1 MYDLAA
7 FETATGE
14 TPENLLNG
22 DIKVTDVKI
31 VNLRTV
37 KHVGDIEPAWSPG
50 RMSPFNIGGG
60 SFTEVQTDAGIT
72 GIGPGMHP
80 MLVDGVKEYLVGR
93 SAFAVEDHA
102 AALNYYSQNIHYQGI
117 AGVDMALWDIIG
129 KAANLPLYKLW
140 GGEKEKIIPY
150 ASMVVLSTPE
160 ERAEQAVS
168 LQEQGWKAMKLRLH
182 YETLA
187 EDIELVEAV
196 RSAVGPDFTIMVDA
210 NQAQSSG
217 TWQPGVMWNY
227 KRAYETAI
235 ELQELDVF
243 WLEEPL
249 ARYNFDGLARLNAE
263 VEIRIAGGEN
273 NPGLHE
279 FVQMCEMDTYKLLQ
293 PESMVMNGM
302 TNLRKIGNL
311 AELYNKE
318 LVPHHGGGNIGV
330 IAHQHLVASWRHAP
344 FMELLHDPPIGHY
357 KHKFSIMANAP
368 EVDSDG
374 YMPLPTGPG
383 IGVEIDPDLIINN

>member
-1 MYDLAA
+1 MISLLR
-7 FETATGE
+7 TNQQ
-14 TPENLLNG
+14 ENQLSGN
-22 DIKVTDVKI
+22 IKVTDVKI

-37 KHVGDIEPAWSPG
+37 KHVGSIEPAWSPG
-50 RMSPFNIGGG
+50 RDMSFDVGGG
-60 SFTEVQTDAGIT
+60 SFTEVHTDAGIT

-80 MLVDGVKEYLVGR
+80 MLLDAVKQYLVGR

-102 AALNYYSQNIHYQGI
+102 AALNYYVQNLHYQGT

-160 ERAEQAVS
+160 ERAEQASS
-168 LQEQGWKAMKLRLH
+168 LQEQGWRAMKIRLH
-182 YETLA
+182 HETIG
-187 EDIELVEAV
+187 EDIRTVEAV
-196 RSAVGPDFTIMVDA
+196 RDAVGQDFTIMVDA

-217 TWQPGVMWNY
+217 TWQPGVRWDY
-227 KRAYETAI
+227 KRAYESAV
-235 ELQELDVF
+235 ELQDLDVF

-249 ARYNFDGLARLNAE
+249 DRYNFEDLSKLNSN

-273 NPGLHE
+273 NPGLQE
-279 FVQMCEMDTYKLLQ
+279 FVQMCEQDVYELLQ

-357 KHKFSIMANAP
+357 KNKFSIMANAP

-383 IGVEIDPDLIINN
+383 IGVEIDPDLIIKD

>member
-1 MYDLAA
+1 MS
-7 FETATGE
+7 G
-14 TPENLLNG
+14 N
-22 DIKVTDVKI
+22 IKVIDVKI

-37 KHVGDIEPAWSPG
+37 KHVGTIEPAWSLG
-50 RMSPFNIGGG
+50 RNMSFDIGGG
-60 SFTEVQTDAGIT
+60 SFVEVHTDAGIT
-72 GIGPGMHP
+72 GIGPAMHP
-80 MLVDGVKEYLVGR
+80 MFLDAVKAYLVGR

-102 AALNYYSQNIHYQGI
+102 VALNYYVPALHYQGI

-150 ASMVVLSTPE
+150 ASMVALSTPE
-160 ERAEQAVS
+160 ERAEQATS
-168 LQEQGWKAMKLRLH
+168 LKEGGWRAMKLRLH
-182 YETLA
+182 HESIA
-187 EDIELVEAV
+187 EDIRTVEAV
-196 RSAVGPDFTIMVDA
+196 RDAVGQDFTIMVDA

-217 TWQPGVMWNY
+217 TWQPGVIWNF
-227 KRAYETAI
+227 KRAYETAV
-235 ELQELDVF
+235 ELQDLEVF

-249 ARYNFDGLARLNAE
+249 ARHNFEGLAELNAK
-263 VEIRIAGGEN
+263 VELRIAGGEN

-279 FVQMCEMDTYKLLQ
+279 FVQMCEQDVYTLLQ

-302 TNLRKIGNL
+302 TNLRKVGNL
-311 AELYNKE
+311 AELYGKE

-357 KHKFSIMANAP
+357 KNKFSIFANAP

-374 YMPLPTGPG
+374 YMPLPIGSG
-383 IGVEIDPDLIINN
+383 IGVEIDPDLIIKD

>member
-1 MYDLAA
+1 
-7 FETATGE
+7 
-14 TPENLLNG
+14 LNG
-22 DIKVTDVKI
+22 NIKVTDVKI

-37 KHVGDIEPAWSPG
+37 KHVGKIEPAWSPG
-50 RMSPFNIGGG
+50 RDMSFDIGGG
-60 SFTEVQTDAGIT
+60 SFTEVHTDAGIT

-80 MLVDGVKEYLVGR
+80 MLLEAVKEYLVGR

-102 AALNYYSQNIHYQGI
+102 AALNYYVQNLHYQGT

-150 ASMVVLSTPE
+150 ASMVALSTPE
-160 ERAEQAVS
+160 ERAEQASS
-168 LQEQGWKAMKLRLH
+168 LQEEGWQAMKIRLH
-182 YETLA
+182 NESISD
-187 EDIELVEAV
+187 DIKIIEAV
-196 RSAVGPDFTIMVDA
+196 RDAVGQDFTIMVDA

-217 TWQPGVMWNY
+217 TWQPGVMWNF
-227 KRAYETAI
+227 KRAYETAV
-235 ELQELDVF
+235 ELQDLDVY

-249 ARYNFDGLARLNAE
+249 KRYDFEGLAELNAK
-263 VEIRIAGGEN
+263 VEMRIAGGEN

-311 AELYNKE
+311 AELHGKE
-318 LVPHHGGGNIGV
+318 IVPHHGGGNIGV

-357 KHKFSIMANAP
+357 KNKFSIMANAP
-368 EVDSDG
+368 EVDSEG
-374 YMPLPTGPG
+374 FIPLPTGPG
-383 IGVEIDPDLIINN
+383 IGIEIDPDLIIND

>member
-50 RMSPFNIGGG
+50 RMSTFNIGGG
-60 SFTEVQTDAGIT
+60 SFTEVQTGGGIT

>member
-1 MYDLAA
+1 MSV
-7 FETATGE
+7 
-14 TPENLLNG
+14 N
-22 DIKVTDVKI
+22 IKVTDVKI

-37 KHVGDIEPAWSPG
+37 GHVGSIEPAWSPD
-50 RMSPFNIGGG
+50 RQMPFDIGGG
-60 SFTEVQTDAGIT
+60 SFTEVDTDAGIT

-80 MLVDGVKEYLVGR
+80 MFIDAVKEYLVGR

-102 AALNYYSQNIHYQGI
+102 AALNYYVPALHYQGI

-140 GGEKEKIIPY
+140 GGGKEKIIPY
-150 ASMVVLSTPE
+150 ASMVVLSSPE
-160 ERAEQAVS
+160 ERAEQASS
-168 LQEQGWKAMKLRLH
+168 LQSEGWQAMKLRLH
-182 YETLA
+182 HESIA
-187 EDIELVEAV
+187 EDIRTVEAV
-196 RSAVGPDFTIMVDA
+196 RDAVGSDFTIMVDA

-217 TWQPGVMWNY
+217 TWQPGVFWDF
-227 KRAYETAI
+227 KRAFETAV
-235 ELQELDVF
+235 ELQDLDVF

-249 ARYNFDGLARLNAE
+249 KRYDFEGLAELNAK
-263 VEIRIAGGEN
+263 VEMRIAGGEN
-273 NPGLHE
+273 NSGLHE
-279 FVQMCEMDTYKLLQ
+279 FVQMCEQDVYSLLQ

-311 AELYNKE
+311 AELYGKE

-344 FMELLHDPPIGHY
+344 FMELLHDPPVGHY
-357 KHKFSIMANAP
+357 KNKFSIFTNPP

-374 YMPLPTGPG
+374 FMPLPIGPG
-383 IGVEIDPDLIINN
+383 IGLEIDPDLIIKD

>member
-14 TPENLLNG
+14 TPENLLSGN
-22 DIKVTDVKI
+22 IKVTDVKI

-182 YETLA
+182 YETLP

-249 ARYNFDGLARLNAE
+249 ARYNYDGLARLNAE

>member
-1 MYDLAA
+1 MISLLR
-7 FETATGE
+7 TNQQ
-14 TPENLLNG
+14 ENQLSGN
-22 DIKVTDVKI
+22 IKVTDVKI

-37 KHVGDIEPAWSPG
+37 KHVGSIEPAWSPG
-50 RMSPFNIGGG
+50 RQMSFDVGGG
-60 SFTEVQTDAGIT
+60 SFTEVHTDAGIT

-80 MLVDGVKEYLVGR
+80 MLLDAVKQYLVGR

-102 AALNYYSQNIHYQGI
+102 AALNYYVQNLHYQGT

-160 ERAEQAVS
+160 ERAEQASS
-168 LQEQGWKAMKLRLH
+168 LQEQGWRAMKIRLH
-182 YETLA
+182 HETIG
-187 EDIELVEAV
+187 EDIRTIEAV
-196 RSAVGPDFTIMVDA
+196 RDAVGQDFTIMVDA

-217 TWQPGVMWNY
+217 TWQPGVTWDY
-227 KRAYETAI
+227 KRAYESAV
-235 ELQELDVF
+235 ELQDLDVF

-249 ARYNFDGLARLNAE
+249 ARYNFEGLSKLNSN

-273 NPGLHE
+273 NPGLAE
-279 FVQMCEMDTYKLLQ
+279 FVQMCEQDVYKLLQ

-302 TNLRKIGNL
+302 KKKKKIGNL

-357 KHKFSIMANAP
+357 KNKFSIMANAP

-383 IGVEIDPDLIINN
+383 IGVEIDPDLIIKD

>member
-1 MYDLAA
+1 MNKQ
-7 FETATGE
+7 
-14 TPENLLNG
+14 ENQLSGN
-22 DIKVTDVKI
+22 IKVTDVKV

-37 KHVGDIEPAWSPG
+37 KHVGKIEPAWSPG
-50 RMSPFNIGGG
+50 SDMSFDIGGG
-60 SFTEVQTDAGIT
+60 SFTEVHTDAGIT

-80 MLVDGVKEYLVGR
+80 MFVDPVKEYLVDR
-93 SAFAVEDHA
+93 SAFAVEDHS
-102 AALNYYSQNIHYQGI
+102 AALNYYVPNLHYQGT

-150 ASMVVLSTPE
+150 ASMVALSTPE
-160 ERAEQAVS
+160 ERAEQASS
-168 LQEQGWKAMKLRLH
+168 LEEQGWQAMKLRIH
-182 YETLA
+182 NESIA
-187 EDIELVEAV
+187 DDIKIVEAV
-196 RSAVGPDFTIMVDA
+196 RDAVGKDFTIMVDA

-217 TWQPGVMWNY
+217 TWQPGVMWDF
-227 KRAYETAI
+227 KRAYETAV
-235 ELQELDVF
+235 ELQDLNVY

-249 ARYNFDGLARLNAE
+249 KRYDFEGLAELNAK
-263 VEIRIAGGEN
+263 VEMRISGGEN

-311 AELYNKE
+311 AELHGKE
-318 LVPHHGGGNIGV
+318 IVPHHGGGNIGV

-357 KHKFSIMANAP
+357 KNKFSIMANAP
-368 EVDSDG
+368 EVDSEG
-374 YMPLPTGPG
+374 FMPLPTAPG
-383 IGVEIDPDLIINN
+383 IGIEIDPDLIIND

>member
-1 MYDLAA
+1 MSS
-7 FETATGE
+7 
-14 TPENLLNG
+14 N
-22 DIKVTDVKI
+22 IKVTDVKI

-37 KHVGDIEPAWSPG
+37 KHIGKIEPAWSPG
-50 RMSPFNIGGG
+50 SDMSFDIGGG
-60 SFTEVQTDAGIT
+60 SFTEVHTDAGIT

-80 MLVDGVKEYLVGR
+80 MFIDAVNEYLVGR

-102 AALNYYSQNIHYQGI
+102 AALNYYVPNLQYQGT

-150 ASMVVLSTPE
+150 ASMVALSNPE
-160 ERAEQAVS
+160 ERADQASS
-168 LQEQGWKAMKLRLH
+168 LEEQGWQAMKIRIH
-182 YETLA
+182 NESIA
-187 EDIELVEAV
+187 DDIKIVEAV
-196 RSAVGPDFTIMVDA
+196 RDAVGKDFTIMVDA

-217 TWQPGVMWNY
+217 TWQPGVMWNF
-227 KRAYETAI
+227 KRAYETAV
-235 ELQELDVF
+235 ELQDLNVY

-249 ARYNFDGLARLNAE
+249 KRYDFEGLAELNAK
-263 VEIRIAGGEN
+263 VEMRIAGGEN

-311 AELYNKE
+311 AELHGKE
-318 LVPHHGGGNIGV
+318 IVPHHGGGNIGV

-357 KHKFSIMANAP
+357 KNKFSIMANAP
-368 EVDSDG
+368 EVDSEG
-374 YMPLPTGPG
+374 FMPLPTAPG
-383 IGVEIDPDLIINN
+383 IGIEIDPDLIIND

>member
-1 MYDLAA
+1 M
-7 FETATGE
+7 TA
-14 TPENLLNG
+14 N
-22 DIKVTDVKI
+22 IKVTDVRI
-31 VNLRTV
+31 VNLRTIRQ
-37 KHVGDIEPAWSPG
+37 VGEIEPAWSPG
-50 RMSPFNIGGG
+50 RKTSFNVGGG

-80 MLVDGVKEYLVGR
+80 MLLDDVKEYLIGK

-102 AALNYYSQNIHYQGI
+102 AALNYYVTTLAYQGV

-140 GGEKEKIIPY
+140 GGTKEKIIPY
-150 ASMVVLSTPE
+150 ASMVVLSTPK
-160 ERAEQAVS
+160 ERVDQAVS
-168 LQEQGWKAMKLRLH
+168 LKEQGWKAMKLRLH
-182 YETLA
+182 YETLS
-187 EDIELVEAV
+187 EDIHLVESV
-196 RSAVGPDFTIMVDA
+196 RNAVGPDFTIMVDA
-210 NQAQSSG
+210 NQAQSNG
-217 TWQPGVMWNY
+217 NWQAGVIWDY
-227 KRAYETAI
+227 KRAYETAL
-235 ELQELDVF
+235 ELQELDIF

-273 NPGLHE
+273 NPGIHE
-279 FVQMCEMDTYKLLQ
+279 FVRMCQMDTYKLLQ
-293 PESMVMNGM
+293 PESMVMNGI

-344 FMELLHDPPIGHY
+344 YMELLHDPPIGDY
-357 KHKFSIMANAP
+357 RHKFSIMVNAP
-368 EVDSDG
+368 QLDVDG
-374 YMPLPTGPG
+374 YMPLPTMPG
-383 IGVEIDPDLIINN
+383 IGVEIDPDLIIK

>member
-7 FETATGE
+7 FETATAE
-14 TPENLLNG
+14 TPENLLSGN
-22 DIKVTDVKI
+22 IKVTDVKI
-31 VNLRTV
+31 VSLRTV

-50 RMSPFNIGGG
+50 RMSTFNIGGG

-160 ERAEQAVS
+160 ERSEQAVS

>member
-1 MYDLAA
+1 LS
-7 FETATGE
+7 G
-14 TPENLLNG
+14 N
-22 DIKVTDVKI
+22 IKVTDVKI

-37 KHVGDIEPAWSPG
+37 KHVGKIEPAWSPG
-50 RMSPFNIGGG
+50 RDMSFDIGGG
-60 SFTEVQTDAGIT
+60 SFTEVHTDAGIT

-80 MLVDGVKEYLVGR
+80 MLLEAVKEYLVGR

-102 AALNYYSQNIHYQGI
+102 AALNYYVQNLHYQGT

-150 ASMVVLSTPE
+150 ASMVALSTPE
-160 ERAEQAVS
+160 ERAEQASS
-168 LQEQGWKAMKLRLH
+168 LQEEGWQAMKIRLH
-182 YETLA
+182 NESISD
-187 EDIELVEAV
+187 DIKIIEAV
-196 RSAVGPDFTIMVDA
+196 RDAVGQDFTIMVDA

-217 TWQPGVMWNY
+217 TWQPGVMWNF
-227 KRAYETAI
+227 KRAYETAV
-235 ELQELDVF
+235 ELQDLDVY

-249 ARYNFDGLARLNAE
+249 KRYDFEGLAELNAK
-263 VEIRIAGGEN
+263 VEMRIAGGEN

-311 AELYNKE
+311 AELHGKE
-318 LVPHHGGGNIGV
+318 IVPHHGGGNIGV

-357 KHKFSIMANAP
+357 KNKFSIMVNAP
-368 EVDSDG
+368 EVDSQG
-374 YMPLPTGPG
+374 FMPLPTEPG
-383 IGVEIDPDLIINN
+383 IGIEIDPDLIINN

>member
-1 MYDLAA
+1 LI
-7 FETATGE
+7 G
-14 TPENLLNG
+14 N
-22 DIKVTDVKI
+22 IKVTDVKI

-37 KHVGDIEPAWSPG
+37 KHVGKIEPAWSPG
-50 RMSPFNIGGG
+50 RDMSFDIGGG
-60 SFTEVQTDAGIT
+60 SFTEVHTDAGIT

-80 MLVDGVKEYLVGR
+80 MLLDAVKQYLVGR

-102 AALNYYSQNIHYQGI
+102 LALNYYVQNLHYQGV

-150 ASMVVLSTPE
+150 ASMVALSTPE
-160 ERAEQAVS
+160 ERAEQASS
-168 LQEQGWKAMKLRLH
+168 LQEQGWQAMKIRLH
-182 YETLA
+182 NESISA
-187 EDIELVEAV
+187 DIKIIEAV
-196 RSAVGPDFTIMVDA
+196 RDAVGQDFTIMVDA

-217 TWQPGVMWNY
+217 NWQPGVEWNF
-227 KRAYETAI
+227 KRAYETAV
-235 ELQELDVF
+235 ELQDLDVY

-249 ARYNFDGLARLNAE
+249 KRYDFEGLAKLNAK

-279 FVQMCEMDTYKLLQ
+279 FVKMCEMDTYKLLQ

-311 AELYNKE
+311 AELHGKE
-318 LVPHHGGGNIGV
+318 IVPHHGGGNIGV

-344 FMELLHDPPIGHY
+344 FMELLHDPPVGHY
-357 KHKFSIMANAP
+357 EHKFSIMANAP
-368 EVDSDG
+368 KIDCDG
-374 YMPLPTGPG
+374 FMPLPTGSG
-383 IGVEIDPDLIINN
+383 IGVEIDPDLIIKD

>member
-1 MYDLAA
+1 MSA
-7 FETATGE
+7 
-14 TPENLLNG
+14 NIN
-22 DIKVTDVKI
+22 VTDVKI

-37 KHVGDIEPAWSPG
+37 KHVGEIEPAWSPG
-50 RMSPFNIGGG
+50 RQMPFDIGGG
-60 SFTEVQTDAGIT
+60 SFTEVHTDAGIT

-80 MLVDGVKEYLVGR
+80 MLLDGVKQYLVGK
-93 SAFAVEDHA
+93 SVFGVEDHA
-102 AALNYYSQNIHYQGI
+102 VALNYYAQNLHYQGI

-129 KAANLPLYKLW
+129 KAAGVPLYKLW
-140 GGEKEKIIPY
+140 GGSKDKIIPY

-160 ERAEQAVS
+160 ERAEQATS
-168 LQEQGWKAMKLRLH
+168 LKEQGWQAMKLRLH
-182 YETLA
+182 YETIG
-187 EDIELVEAV
+187 EDIALVEAV
-196 RSAVGPDFTIMVDA
+196 RDAVGSDFTIMVDA

-217 TWQPGVMWNY
+217 TWQPGVQWSR
-227 KRAYETAI
+227 KRAYETAV
-235 ELQELDVF
+235 ELQDLDVF

-249 ARYNFDGLARLNAE
+249 KRYDFDGLAELNAK

-279 FVQMCEMDTYKLLQ
+279 FVQMCELDTYKLLQ

-302 TNLRKIGNL
+302 TNLRKIGVL

-357 KHKFSIMANAP
+357 KNKFSIMANAP
-368 EVDSDG
+368 EVDSEG
-374 YMPLPTGPG
+374 FMPLPTDPG
-383 IGVEIDPDLIINN
+383 IGIEIDPDLIIKD

>member
-1 MYDLAA
+1 M
-7 FETATGE
+7 
-14 TPENLLNG
+14 NG
-22 DIKVTDVKI
+22 NIKVTDVKI

-37 KHVGDIEPAWSPG
+37 KHVGKIEPAWSPG
-50 RMSPFNIGGG
+50 RDMSFDIGGG
-60 SFTEVQTDAGIT
+60 SFTEVHTDAGIT

-80 MLVDGVKEYLVGR
+80 MLLEAVKEYLVGR

-102 AALNYYSQNIHYQGI
+102 AALNYYVQNLHYQGT

-150 ASMVVLSTPE
+150 ASMVALSTPE
-160 ERAEQAVS
+160 ERAEQASS
-168 LQEQGWKAMKLRLH
+168 LQEEGWQAMKIRLH
-182 YETLA
+182 NESISD
-187 EDIELVEAV
+187 DIKIIEAV
-196 RSAVGPDFTIMVDA
+196 RDAVGQDFTIMVDA

-217 TWQPGVMWNY
+217 TWQPGVMWNF
-227 KRAYETAI
+227 KRAYETAV
-235 ELQELDVF
+235 ELQDLDVY

-249 ARYNFDGLARLNAE
+249 KRYDFEGLAELNAK
-263 VEIRIAGGEN
+263 VEMRIAGGEN

-311 AELYNKE
+311 AELHGKE
-318 LVPHHGGGNIGV
+318 IVPHHGGGNIGV

-357 KHKFSIMANAP
+357 KNKFSIMANAP
-368 EVDSDG
+368 EVDSEG
-374 YMPLPTGPG
+374 FMPLPTGPG
-383 IGVEIDPDLIINN
+383 IGIEIDPDLIIND

>member
-1 MYDLAA
+1 MNKQ
-7 FETATGE
+7 
-14 TPENLLNG
+14 ENQLSGN
-22 DIKVTDVKI
+22 IKVTDVK
-31 VNLRTV
+31 VVSLRTV
-37 KHVGDIEPAWSPG
+37 KHVGKIEPAWSPG
-50 RMSPFNIGGG
+50 SDMSFDIGGG
-60 SFTEVQTDAGIT
+60 SFTEVHTDAGIT

-80 MLVDGVKEYLVGR
+80 MFVDPVKEYLVDR
-93 SAFAVEDHA
+93 SAFAVEDHSA
-102 AALNYYSQNIHYQGI
+102 AFNYYVPNLHYQGT

-150 ASMVVLSTPE
+150 ASMVALSTPE
-160 ERAEQAVS
+160 ERAEQASS
-168 LQEQGWKAMKLRLH
+168 LEEQGWQAMKLRIH
-182 YETLA
+182 NESIA
-187 EDIELVEAV
+187 DDIKIVEAV
-196 RSAVGPDFTIMVDA
+196 RDAVSKDFTIMVDA

-217 TWQPGVMWNY
+217 TWQPGVMWDF
-227 KRAYETAI
+227 KRAYETAV
-235 ELQELDVF
+235 ELQDLNVY

-249 ARYNFDGLARLNAE
+249 KRYDFEGLAELNAK
-263 VEIRIAGGEN
+263 VEMRISGGEN

-311 AELYNKE
+311 AELHGKE
-318 LVPHHGGGNIGV
+318 IVPHHGGGNIGV

-357 KHKFSIMANAP
+357 KNKFSIMANPP
-368 EVDSDG
+368 EVDSEG
-374 YMPLPTGPG
+374 FMPLPTAPG
-383 IGVEIDPDLIINN
+383 IGIEIDPDLIIND

>member
-1 MYDLAA
+1 MS
-7 FETATGE
+7 G
-14 TPENLLNG
+14 N
-22 DIKVTDVKI
+22 IKVTDVKI

-37 KHVGDIEPAWSPG
+37 KHVGKIEPAWSPG
-50 RMSPFNIGGG
+50 RDMSFDIGGG
-60 SFTEVQTDAGIT
+60 SFTEVHTDAGIT
-72 GIGPGMHP
+72 GIGPGMHL
-80 MLVDGVKEYLVGR
+80 MFVDAVKEYLVGR

-102 AALNYYSQNIHYQGI
+102 VALNYYVPNLHYQGT

-150 ASMVVLSTPE
+150 ASMVALSTPE
-160 ERAEQAVS
+160 ERAEQASS
-168 LQEQGWKAMKLRLH
+168 LKEQGWQAMKIRIH
-182 YETLA
+182 NESIA
-187 EDIELVEAV
+187 DDIKIVEAV
-196 RSAVGPDFTIMVDA
+196 RDAVGQDFTIMVDA

-217 TWQPGVMWNY
+217 MWQPGVMWNF
-227 KRAYETAI
+227 KRAYETAV
-235 ELQELDVF
+235 ELQDLDVY

-249 ARYNFDGLARLNAE
+249 KRYDFEGLAELNAK
-263 VEIRIAGGEN
+263 VEMRIAGGEN

-279 FVQMCEMDTYKLLQ
+279 FVQMCDMDTYKLLQ

-311 AELYNKE
+311 AELHGKE
-318 LVPHHGGGNIGV
+318 IVPHHGGGNIGV

-357 KHKFSIMANAP
+357 KNKFSIMANAP
-368 EVDSDG
+368 EVDSEG
-374 YMPLPTGPG
+374 FMPLPTGPG
-383 IGVEIDPDLIINN
+383 IGIEIDPDLIIND

>member
-1 MYDLAA
+1 MS
-7 FETATGE
+7 G
-14 TPENLLNG
+14 N
-22 DIKVTDVKI
+22 IKVTDVKI

-37 KHVGDIEPAWSPG
+37 KHVGSIEPAWSPG
-50 RMSPFNIGGG
+50 RQSPFNIGGG
-60 SFTEVQTDAGIT
+60 SFTEVHTDAGIT

-80 MLVDGVKEYLVGR
+80 MLLDGVKEYLVGR

-102 AALNYYSQNIHYQGI
+102 SALNYYVQNLHYQGT

-160 ERAEQAVS
+160 ERADQARS
-168 LQEQGWKAMKLRLH
+168 LQEEGWQAMKLRLH
-182 YETLA
+182 HESIA
-187 EDIELVEAV
+187 DDIRTVEAV
-196 RSAVGPDFTIMVDA
+196 RDAVGQDFTIMVDA

-217 TWQPGVMWNY
+217 TWQPGVTWNF
-227 KRAYETAI
+227 KRAYETAV
-235 ELQELDVF
+235 ELQDLDVY

-249 ARYNFDGLARLNAE
+249 ARYNFDGLAELNAK
-263 VEIRIAGGEN
+263 VEMRIAGGEN

-279 FVQMCEMDTYKLLQ
+279 FVQMCEQDTYKLLQ

-302 TNLRKIGNL
+302 TNLRKVGVL
-311 AELYNKE
+311 AELYGKE
-318 LVPHHGGGNIGV
+318 VVPHHGGGNIGV

-357 KHKFSIMANAP
+357 RYKFSIMANAP
-368 EVDSDG
+368 EIDSDG
-374 YMPLPTGPG
+374 FMPLPTRPG
-383 IGVEIDPDLIINN
+383 IGVEIDPDLIIND

>member
-1 MYDLAA
+1 MS
-7 FETATGE
+7 G
-14 TPENLLNG
+14 N
-22 DIKVTDVKI
+22 IKVTDVKI

-37 KHVGDIEPAWSPG
+37 KHVGKIEPAWSPG
-50 RMSPFNIGGG
+50 SDMSFDIGGG
-60 SFTEVQTDAGIT
+60 SFTEVHTDAGVT

-80 MLVDGVKEYLVGR
+80 MFVDAVKEYLVGR

-102 AALNYYSQNIHYQGI
+102 VALNYYIPNLHYQGT

-140 GGEKEKIIPY
+140 GGYKEKIIPY
-150 ASMVVLSTPE
+150 ASMVALSTAE
-160 ERAEQAVS
+160 ERAEQALS
-168 LQEQGWKAMKLRLH
+168 LKEQGWQAMKIRIH
-182 YETLA
+182 NESIA
-187 EDIELVEAV
+187 DDIKIVEAV
-196 RSAVGPDFTIMVDA
+196 RDVVGQDFTIMVDA

-217 TWQPGVMWNY
+217 TWQPGVTWNF
-227 KRAYETAI
+227 KRAYETAV
-235 ELQELDVF
+235 ELQDLDVY

-249 ARYNFDGLARLNAE
+249 NRYDFEGLSELNAK
-263 VEIRIAGGEN
+263 VEMRIAGGEN

-311 AELYNKE
+311 AELHGKE
-318 LVPHHGGGNIGV
+318 IVPHHGGGSIGV

-357 KHKFSIMANAP
+357 KNKFSIMANAP
-368 EVDSDG
+368 EVDSEG
-374 YMPLPTGPG
+374 FMPLPTGPG
-383 IGVEIDPDLIINN
+383 IGIEIDPDLIIND